1 MSRTQ
6 LRSGLIVSCQAFEG
20 EPLFGP
26 AHMTAMARAAIEGGA
41 VGLRA
46 NGPDDIAAI
55 RQVTTLPLIGLYKV
69 RSATSAVY
77 ITPTRSAAAAVV
89 AAGCDV
95 VALDATSRSRP
106 NGETLADLIATIRAD
121 LHCAVMADAASLEDA
136 LMAEALGADYVGTT
150 LAGYVPGGR
159 VAGDGPDL
167 ALLADL
173 VKHCQRPVIAEGRY
187 TTPEQVAEAF
197 ACGAYAVV
205 VGGAITRPQ
214 DITRRFVSAVP
225 H

>member
-1 MSRTQ
+1 MSRTP
-6 LRSGLIVSCQAFEG
+6 LTSGLIVSCQAFEG

-26 AHMTAMARAAIEGGA
+26 AYMAAMARAAIEGGA

-46 NGPDDIAAI
+46 NGPDDVAAI
-55 RQVTTLPLIGLYKV
+55 RQVTTLPVIGLYKV

-89 AAGCDV
+89 ASGCDV
-95 VALDATSRSRP
+95 VALDATSRPRP
-106 NGETLADLIATIRAD
+106 DGESLADLIATIHTD
-121 LHCAVMADAASLEDA
+121 LQCAVMADTASLEDGLA
-136 LMAEALGADYVGTT
+136 AEALGADYIGTT

-159 VAGDGPDL
+159 PAGDGPDL

-173 VKHCQRPVIAEGRY
+173 VKHCRRPVIAEGRY
-187 TTPEQVAEAF
+187 TTPEHVAEAF
-197 ACGAYAVV
+197 ARGAFAVV

-214 DITRRFVSAVP
+214 DITRRFVKAVP
-225 H
+225 R